1 MGTVEEVG
9 KVGAATVSAMSNQPL
24 ALALLVV
31 NIGFL
36 GFAGYVLGEVAA
48 NASVRNKQQM
58 DLIEKLVLDIRDCR
72 SLKPTGFDIYYP
84 PSQLD
89 LSPSPIE

>member
-9 KVGAATVSAMSNQPL
+9 KVATTTVGAMSNQPL

-36 GFAGYVLGEVAA
+36 AFAGFVLGKVAA
-48 NASVRNKQQM
+48 NAQERNKTQM
-58 DLIEKLVLDIRDCR
+58 DLIGRLADDLTACR
-72 SLKPTGFDIYYP
+72 SGEPKKSNWT
-84 PSQLD
+84 LD
-89 LSPSPIE
+89 YSPSFQ